1 MGKQVTKE
9 VSQAWIDMRTSWEKY
24 LSSQKY
30 VATATEAARQ
40 VERKYE
46 LGVATVVDYNTALDN
61 LVNANSQ
68 LLQAKYEY
76 IFKTRI
82 IRFYITGTVK

>member
-1 MGKQVTKE
+1 M
-9 VSQAWIDMRTSWEKY
+9 
-24 LSSQKY
+24 
-30 VATATEAARQ
+30 
-40 VERKYE
+40 ERKYE

>member
-1 MGKQVTKE
+1 MDRYAHIMGKISFFAE
-9 VSQAWIDMRTSWEKY
+9 VCGNSDRGGSPSGA
-24 LSSQKY
+24 
-30 VATATEAARQ
+30 
-40 VERKYE
+40 RKYE

-82 IRFYITGTVK
+82 IHFYITGTVK